1 MILRENT
8 TNMDFTYAEK
18 VLLKYKGTHKPCD
31 S

>member
-8 TNMDFTYAEK
+8 TNMDFIYAEK
-18 VLLKYKGTHKPCD
+18 VLLKYEGTNKSCD